1 MERHEPCVDTAGFA
15 RHADEPTGNLPCKRI
30 QCDEIWSFV
39 GAKQKNVPA
48 EREGEF
54 GVGDVWTWTA
64 MGDDMA
70 ELARRSPIN
79 QLDALK
85 ARVMLV
91 VDGQDERVPSI
102 QGVSLHKALLK
113 REVAHVWLEKP
124 GEMHGFYDEG
134 NINELYTKM
143 LEFIDSNIGQGVTGG
158 GAAGH

>member
-1 MERHEPCVDTAGFA
+1 
-15 RHADEPTGNLPCKRI
+15 
-30 QCDEIWSFV
+30 
-39 GAKQKNVPA
+39 
-48 EREGEF
+48 
-54 GVGDVWTWTA
+54 

-91 VDGQDERVPSI
+91 VGGQDERVPSI
-102 QGVSLHKALLK
+102 QGVSLHEALLK
-113 REVAHVWLEKP
+113 REVAHVWLGKP

-143 LEFIDSNIGQGVTGG
+143 LEFIDSNIGLGVTGG
-158 GAAGH
+158 GGH